1 MKGVILTAGSATRLR
16 PITNCYGKVLVP
28 LYNKPMIFY
37 GLSLLF
43 GAGVSE
49 IAIVCNERDYPLF
62 CQLFKDKIYKD
73 RLKFFIQKE
82 ALGTANAIKYAKDFV
97 GDDDFVLLFGD
108 NIFVYQNMSVL
119 LKDAI
124 KNNEGITLFAKE
136 VNDPERFGIIEFDK
150 NNNVLTIEE
159 KPQKPKSNYAATGLY
174 VCKNNLLKEI
184 DSLKKSPRG
193 EYEFT
198 DVIAGQVERGLVKV
212 CPLPSECAY
221 LDTGTFDSLL
231 ECSIL
236 IKEYEKE
243 NGLYGAVEL
252 DLYKSG
258 KITKEEFKG
267 AITIYA
273 KDYRERLNK
282 ML

>member
-37 GLSLLF
+37 GLSLLLS
-43 GAGVSE
+43 AGVSE

-62 CQLFKDKIYKD
+62 FELFKDKIYKD

-136 VNDPERFGIIEFDK
+136 VNDPERFGVIEFDK

-159 KPQKPKSNYAATGLY
+159 KPQKPKSNFVATGLY

-184 DSLKKSPRG
+184 DLLKKSPRG

-198 DVIAGQVERGLVKV
+198 DVIAGQVERGLAKV

-231 ECSIL
+231 ECSVL

-243 NGLYGAVEL
+243 NGLYGAVEF